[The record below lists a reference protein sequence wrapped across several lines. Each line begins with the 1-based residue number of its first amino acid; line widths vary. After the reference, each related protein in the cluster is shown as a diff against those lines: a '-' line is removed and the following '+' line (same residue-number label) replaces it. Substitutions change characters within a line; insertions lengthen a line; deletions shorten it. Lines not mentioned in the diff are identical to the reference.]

1 MSFSAEPTLYRAIF
15 DHARD
20 AMLLVDTHARV
31 IEVNRAGTELFG
43 IPRESMIGMDVTS
56 LFLDVDREECA
67 RQIDS
72 GQLGEKLRV
81 TRRARDAD
89 IRFVEMVVSRDV
101 MNGRHLLALR
111 DRTEQR
117 RREAQSER
125 YRALWQRARDIVFF
139 IDQSGRLLDA
149 NDAAVETYG
158 PRDSLIGRHIE
169 QLRAPH
175 ARVGVDEQ
183 LGTAFAHGLLF
194 ETVHLRADG
203 RHMPVEVSSRA
214 TTIGGETVLVSV
226 IRDITER
233 KLMQARLVE
242 ADRLASVGTLAA
254 GVAHEINNPLAY
266 VMTSLEVASRV
277 VRKASTDALPSLAR
291 AADLLSTALHGAER
305 VRAIVRDLKTLAR
318 TDDEETAVDVRS
330 VIDACLDVAQHEL
343 RQRVDLVREYGDVPT
358 VRANEGRLAQ
368 VFLNLIVNAAHAVRA
383 AGRER
388 GTVHIETARDIWGR
402 VVVKVS
408 DNGTGIDP
416 QMMPRIF
423 DAFVTTKRAGEGTGL
438 GLYLSRSIVNAL
450 GGEIHAESELGRGS
464 TFVVTLVAGAPSTPP
479 PPSVHTLPGAR
490 LRPTRRARVLL
501 VDDEIAIGAAL
512 RAALEEEHELLV
524 LASAEAALEWLRDD
538 DLFDLVL
545 TDISMPGMSGLELL
559 GHIRTH
565 LPALAPRVVLMSGG
579 ALPSG
584 VSESALADVH
594 VLEKPFAVEAVRHA
608 ICSALSMERQQG

>member
-1 MSFSAEPTLYRAIF
+1 
-15 DHARD
+15 
-20 AMLLVDTHARV
+20 MLIVDSRTCVHD
-31 IEVNRAGTELFG
+31 VNRASVELLG
-43 IPRESMIGMDVTS
+43 LSREALIGRDATS
-56 LFLDVDREECA
+56 LFVDSDRHEC
-67 RQIDS
+67 RQQIES
-72 GQLGEKLRV
+72 GQLGETLKI
-81 TRRARDAD
+81 AHDAQPR
-89 IRFVEMVVSRDV
+89 IIEMIVSREIAHDC
-101 MNGRHLLALR
+101 HLLVLR
-111 DRTEQR
+111 DCTEQR
-117 RREAQSER
+117 HREIQAER
-125 YRALWQRARDIVFF
+125 YRALWQRARDIVLFV
-139 IDQSGRLLDA
+139 DQSGRLLDA
-149 NDAAVETYG
+149 NDAAVEAYG
-158 PRDSLIGRHIE
+158 QRDALIGLHVE

-175 ARVGVDEQ
+175 ARAGVDEQ
-183 LGTAFAHGLLF
+183 LGMAFDHGLLF
-194 ETVHLRADG
+194 ETVHIRADG
-203 RHMPVEVSSRA
+203 RHMPVEVGSRA
-214 TTIGGETVLVSV
+214 ATIGGETVLVSV

-266 VMTSLEVASRV
+266 VMTSLEVASRA
-277 VRKASTDALPSLAR
+277 VRRVADESTPSLVR
-291 AADLLSTALHGAER
+291 AAELLSTALHGAER

-416 QMMPRIF
+416 AMMPRIF

-450 GGEIHAESELGRGS
+450 SGEIHAESEFGRGS
-464 TFVVTLVAGAPSTPP
+464 TFVVTLMPGAPSKTPP
-479 PPSVHTLPGAR
+479 SPKVQQVSNER
-490 LRPTRRARVLL
+490 SRPVRRARVLL
-501 VDDEIAIGAAL
+501 VDDEIAIGVTL

-524 LASAEAALEWLRDD
+524 LASAEAAIEWLRDD

-545 TDISMPGMSGLELL
+545 TDISMPGMSGLDLL
-559 GHIRTH
+559 AHIRQH
-565 LPALAPRVVLMSGG
+565 LPELASRVVLMSGG

-584 VSESALADVH
+584 VSESALAGVS
-594 VLEKPFAVEAVRHA
+594 VLEKPFAVEALRNA
-608 ICSALSMERQQG
+608 IYSALSMEREPSI

>member
-1 MSFSAEPTLYRAIF
+1 MCVL
-15 DHARD
+15 
-20 AMLLVDTHARV
+20 
-31 IEVNRAGTELFG
+31 EVNRAGMELFG
-43 IPRESMIGMDVTS
+43 SSRETLIGLCALSMFADS
-56 LFLDVDREECA
+56 DRSECR
-67 RQIDS
+67 RQIES
-72 GQLGEKLRV
+72 GQLGEKLRIV
-81 TRRARDAD
+81 RDAET
-89 IRFVEMVVSRDV
+89 RFFEMVVSRNIAQDC
-101 MNGRHLLALR
+101 HLLVLR
-111 DRTEQR
+111 DRTERQR
-117 RREAQSER
+117 ETQSER
-125 YRALWQRARDIVFF
+125 YRALWQRARDIVLF
-139 IDQSGRLLDA
+139 IDQNGRILDA
-149 NDAAVETYG
+149 NDAAVEAYG
-158 PRDSLIGRHIE
+158 LRESLIGVHVE

-175 ARVGVDEQ
+175 ARAGVDEQ
-183 LGTAFAHGLLF
+183 LGMAFAHGLLF
-194 ETVHLRADG
+194 ETVHIRADG

-233 KLMQARLVE
+233 KLMQTRLVE

-277 VRKASTDALPSLAR
+277 VRR
-291 AADLLSTALHGAER
+291 AADDSMPSLSRAAELLATALHGAER

-416 QMMPRIF
+416 EMMPRIF

-464 TFVVTLVAGAPSTPP
+464 TFVVTLAAGSPSKL
-479 PPSVHTLPGAR
+479 PSPNVQLQISR
-490 LRPTRRARVLL
+490 SRPVRRARVLL

-524 LASAEAALEWLRDD
+524 LASAEAAIEWLRDD

-545 TDISMPGMSGLELL
+545 TDISMPGLSGLDLL
-559 GHIRTH
+559 AHIREY
-565 LPALAPRVVLMSGG
+565 LPGLATRVVLMSGG

-584 VSESALADVH
+584 VTESALADVP
-594 VLEKPFAVEAVRHA
+594 VLEKPFAVEAIRNA
-608 ICSALSMERQQG
+608 ICTALSMERQQEQSI